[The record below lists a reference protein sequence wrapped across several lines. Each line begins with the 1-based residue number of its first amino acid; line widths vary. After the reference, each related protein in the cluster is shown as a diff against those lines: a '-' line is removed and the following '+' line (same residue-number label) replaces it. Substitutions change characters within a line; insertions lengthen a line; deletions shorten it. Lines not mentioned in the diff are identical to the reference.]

1 VNDSKD
7 GKFPQ
12 DFPSFPILKE
22 LERIRN
28 YEEMAEED

>member
-1 VNDSKD
+1 VKSEELKD

-22 LERIRN
+22 LESIMN
-28 YEEMAEED
+28 KD